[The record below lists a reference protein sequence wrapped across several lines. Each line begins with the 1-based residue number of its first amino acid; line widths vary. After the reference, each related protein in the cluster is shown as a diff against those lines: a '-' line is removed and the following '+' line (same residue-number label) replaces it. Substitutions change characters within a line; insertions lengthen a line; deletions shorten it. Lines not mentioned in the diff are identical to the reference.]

1 MAKYRIQKELL
12 HKKRLGKNTFS
23 NRLVYREQVTLGY
36 ATEVFHYTSP
46 EGLMGILKSR
56 EIFFT
61 DSQFLNDYNERF
73 DINSELKFFWDS
85 KYREY
90 DKDFYSL
97 IRNIYVDSYEDNN
110 YAYIDKETPEEV
122 CRYFIL
128 SASMNSDS
136 LSLWKYYS
144 KNGTYNG
151 YSMGLYIPAL
161 TDEWIDRE
169 TGVAVE
175 TGLVI
180 YSSNKKQEK
189 ISNMIETLYE
199 VWCTYKRSD
208 EMDCKVC
215 KEYKAWISYASL
227 FFKKQCFSAEEE
239 MRFVAT
245 IRKNE
250 LNNLFYELDNGNKI
264 KMYAFRNV
272 GGVITP
278 YIKMP
283 LFGWSDETSWVT
295 SNVVVGPCMDYS
307 QKKDGILRFVDSLDY
322 KFHDLHVKESEIPVR
337 Y

>member
-1 MAKYRIQKELL
+1 MWGRF
-12 HKKRLGKNTFS
+12 KNMS
-23 NRLVYREQVTLGY
+23 I
-36 ATEVFHYTSP
+36 
-46 EGLMGILKSR
+46 ILKVLVLVCAIA
-56 EIFFT
+56 IFPITLLAF
-61 DSQFLNDYNERF
+61 SIEFVVKSFKRNERF
-73 DINSELKFFWDS
+73 KVVFGVFLVFITFSFVCIWYL
-85 KYREY
+85 
-90 DKDFYSL
+90 L
-97 IRNIYVDSYEDNN
+97 EDNITTSN
-110 YAYIDKETPEEV
+110 
-122 CRYFIL
+122 
-128 SASMNSDS
+128 
-136 LSLWKYYS
+136 
-144 KNGTYNG
+144 
-151 YSMGLYIPAL
+151 
-161 TDEWIDRE
+161 
-169 TGVAVE
+169 
-175 TGLVI
+175 
-180 YSSNKKQEK
+180 SSNKKQEK

-250 LNNLFYELDNGNKI
+250 LNNLFYELDNGKKI